1 MKKFVLQLSAFLRL
15 CRPSDMSDSLFPED
29 EDEAVAAAA
38 ATSSTRFSTT
48 QFPSAEAEAARFMA
62 LPLAARMRPRGF
74 DEFVGQKHL
83 VGESAPLRRAVEA
96 DRAPSCVFFGPA
108 GTGKTT
114 LARLIAT
121 LSKAV
126 FEDFS
131 AVTGGVADVRKII
144 AAAKERKTKTSTR
157 TLLFVDEIHRFNRAQ
172 QDAFLPHVEE
182 GTVTLIGATT
192 ENPLATVNT
201 PLLSRCRL
209 FRFEP
214 LCDDDL
220 TQLLQRSLM
229 DERGLK
235 ERELHVDERALSHIA
250 RCALGDA
257 RTALNA
263 LEITADL
270 VQENRVLDLALAETA
285 IGRRA
290 LEYDKSGD
298 THHHMISAYIK
309 SMRGSDP
316 DAALYWMARMLE
328 SGEDPMFVARRLVIQ
343 SAEDVG
349 NADPHALLVAMA
361 ALQAVEK
368 IGMPEAAI
376 PLAQATVYVATAP
389 KSNASYVAL
398 HRAQD
403 AVRNQ
408 APASVPNHLRAAS
421 LKGAREHL
429 GEGIGYIY
437 PHDEPNGH
445 AKQKYLPTGFKT
457 ENYYQPTERG
467 HEKKLG
473 ERLKIWRNETDND
486 DATNEPR
493 A

>member
-1 MKKFVLQLSAFLRL
+1 M
-15 CRPSDMSDSLFPED
+15 SLFPD
-29 EDEAVAAAA
+29 DQA
-38 ATSSTRFSTT
+38 ATSAQSSTRTETSAALFS
-48 QFPSAEAEAARFMA
+48 S

-74 DEFVGQKHL
+74 DEFAGQKHL
-83 VGESAPLRRAVEA
+83 VGAAAPLRRAVEA
-96 DRAPSCVFFGPA
+96 DRAPSGVFFGPA

-114 LARLIAT
+114 LARLIAQ
-121 LSKAV
+121 LSQSH

-144 AAAKERKTKTSTR
+144 AAAKTRRLESSTR

-172 QDAFLPHVEE
+172 QDAFLPHVED
-182 GTVTLIGATT
+182 GTVTMIGATT

-214 LCDDDL
+214 LSDEDL
-220 TQLLQRSLM
+220 IALLQRALS

-235 ERELHVDERALSHIA
+235 ERELEVEPRVLEHIA

-263 LEITADL
+263 LEMTADL
-270 VQENRVLDLALAETA
+270 VTENRVLDLALAETA
-285 IGRRA
+285 VGRRA

-298 THHHMISAYIK
+298 SHYHMVSAYIK
-309 SMRGSDP
+309 SMRGGDP

-343 SAEDVG
+343 SSEDVG
-349 NADPHALLVAMA
+349 NADPHALMVAMA
-361 ALQAVEK
+361 ALHSVEK
-368 IGMPEAAI
+368 IGLPEAAI

-408 APASVPNHLRAAS
+408 PPAAVPLHLRAAS
-421 LKGAREHL
+421 LRGARERL
-429 GEGIGYIY
+429 GEGEGYIY
-437 PHDEPNGH
+437 PHDEPGGH
-445 AKQKYLPTGFKT
+445 AKQDYLPPGFKT
-457 ENYYQPTERG
+457 QPYYEPTDRG
-467 HEKKLG
+467 HEARIAARLQMWRDVSEEAG
-473 ERLKIWRNETDND
+473 ENVKAKEVS
-486 DATNEPR
+486 
-493 A
+493 

>member
-1 MKKFVLQLSAFLRL
+1 
-15 CRPSDMSDSLFPED
+15 MS
-29 EDEAVAAAA
+29 
-38 ATSSTRFSTT
+38 
-48 QFPSAEAEAARFMA
+48 
-62 LPLAARMRPRGF
+62 LPLAARMRPRNF

-83 VGESAPLRRAVEA
+83 VGAAAPLRRAVEA
-96 DRAPSCVFFGPA
+96 DRAPSSVFFGPA

-121 LSKAV
+121 LSQSH

-144 AAAKERKTKTSTR
+144 AAAKVRRTQSSTR

-172 QDAFLPHVEE
+172 QDAFLPHVED
-182 GTVTLIGATT
+182 GTVTMIGATT

-214 LCDDDL
+214 IPDDDL
-220 TQLLQRSLM
+220 INLLQRALT
-229 DERGLK
+229 DERGL
-235 ERELHVDERALSHIA
+235 RELELEVDERALAHIA

-285 IGRRA
+285 VGRRA

-298 THHHMISAYIK
+298 SHYHIISAYIK

-343 SAEDVG
+343 ASEDVG
-349 NADPHALLVAMA
+349 NADPQALVLAMA
-361 ALQAVEK
+361 ALHCVEK

-408 APASVPNHLRAAS
+408 PPASVPNHLRAAS
-421 LKGAREHL
+421 LRGARERL

-445 AKQKYLPTGFKT
+445 AKQKYLPPDFKT
-457 ENYYQPTERG
+457 GNYYEPTDRG
-467 HEKKLG
+467 HEKRIG
-473 ERLKIWRNETDND
+473 ERLKLWRESE
-486 DATNEPR
+486 AAEPR
-493 A
+493 AATDNAPTGEEAQL